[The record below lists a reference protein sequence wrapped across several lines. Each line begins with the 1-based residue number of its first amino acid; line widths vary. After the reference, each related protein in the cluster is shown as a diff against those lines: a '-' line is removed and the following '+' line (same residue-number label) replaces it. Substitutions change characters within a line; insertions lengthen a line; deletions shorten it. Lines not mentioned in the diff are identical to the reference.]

1 MAGGSENTSSQSSSA
16 PAWVMDYGK
25 SYLDKANDVSNT
37 PYSQSPTQ
45 TVDPNAT
52 QNTAWDAIQ
61 NRALSGSPE
70 LSNAKGQLNTTLG
83 GGYMGQGVSQNANAG
98 AYNPQANSNW
108 NPYGSAMNANAGV
121 QNQQAGAANPFAQSS
136 NPYLQ
141 QSIDA
146 AQGDVVR
153 NYNNVVKPQSDASA
167 IRSGSFGNSGI
178 QSQQLDEQNQLQ
190 QNLGNISNNMRSA
203 DYNQRAALNENATN
217 RQYQAGAQTQANL
230 FNAGSQQNQNQF
242 NSGAQ
247 GVANQFN
254 AGSQYAQNQFN
265 AGQQYAGDQN
275 NAFQAERGR
284 QTAGLGQALGFAN
297 QDYTDAN
304 QLLQAG
310 NQQGQF
316 AQNQANQNY
325 NWWQEG
331 QNYPTNK
338 LNTLGNAIGTVAGT
352 GRTTTS
358 TSPGTS
364 AGAGLLG
371 GGILGSQ
378 LGSGISDSNG
388 GNYGGWGA
396 GIGSLLGLFGR

>member
-1 MAGGSENTSSQSSSA
+1 MSGGSENTSSQSSSA
-16 PAWVMDYGK
+16 PPFVMDYAK
-25 SYLDKANDVSNT
+25 TYLDKANSVSNT
-37 PYSQSPTQ
+37 PYQASPDQ
-45 TVDPNAT
+45 TIDPNAA
-52 QNTAWDAIQ
+52 QNTAWNAIQ

-70 LSNAKGQLNTTLG
+70 LSNAKGQLNTTLN
-83 GGYMGQGVSQNANAG
+83 GGYMGQGVSQNA
-98 AYNPQANSNW
+98 
-108 NPYGSAMNANAGV
+108 
-121 QNQQAGAANPFAQSS
+121 QAGAVNPYAQSN

-141 QSIDA
+141 QNIDA
-146 AQGDVVR
+146 AQGDVIR

-178 QSQQLDEQNQLQ
+178 QSQQLDQQNQLQ
-190 QNLGNISNNMRSA
+190 QNLGNISNSMRSA
-203 DYNQRAALNENATN
+203 DYNQRAGLNENATN
-217 RQYQAGAQTQANL
+217 RQFQ
-230 FNAGSQQNQNQF
+230 S
-242 NSGAQ
+242 
-247 GVANQFN
+247 
-254 AGSQYAQNQFN
+254 
-265 AGQQYAGDQN
+265 GQQYATDQN

-304 QLLQAG
+304 QLLTAG

-316 AQNQANQNY
+316 AQNDANQNY
-325 NWWQEG
+325 NWWQEA

-378 LGSGISDSNG
+378 LGTGISDGSG